1 MLESTLRDRA
11 TALLTPSARS
21 DVPPFMVMDV
31 MAAAA
36 RIEAAGGHV
45 IHMEVGQ
52 PAASA
57 PKVAIAAAHA
67 ALDAARI
74 DYTSALGI
82 PSLRARIAKHYRDTY
97 GCAVDPER
105 IVITTGSSGGF
116 ILAFLS
122 MFEPGDRVAVTVPG
136 YPPYRHIL
144 TALGCEPVLI
154 ETSSATRHALTGEA
168 LLAAHRKTPLK
179 GVLVG
184 SPANPTGTMMSR
196 EALTGLINAAEGAGI
211 RFISDEIYHGL
222 DYAFPAV
229 TAAELSP
236 HALVINSFSKYFCMT
251 GWRVG
256 WMVVPEPLVRPIE
269 RLQQNLSISVPTLS
283 QIAAE
288 AAFEGREEMEAIKR
302 GYQENRRILIEGLPK
317 AGLTKFLPADGA
329 FYLYADVSD
338 FTSDSF
344 EFAGRMLEKA
354 HVAATPGVDFDPI
367 HGRSFIRFSYAR
379 SADEMREAVTR
390 IARWLAIVP
399 AGPSSTSYLSC
410 KSIGEPS
417 VSARTMPETVAPSHF
432 PLAALLWPHRADGS
446 SGLLRGVILVA
457 LGTALLTLS
466 AKVNL
471 PLPYVPMTLQTLVV
485 LVIGA
490 AYGWRLGSATLMA
503 YLAEGAIGFPVF
515 AGPVGG
521 LAPLVGPTAGY
532 LFGFVAAA
540 FVTGWLS
547 ERGWDRS
554 VLRLFVAMALGHILI
569 LAAGF
574 GWLAFG
580 MKLGVEKAWL
590 VGIAPFIAASL
601 IKNALGA
608 ALVPA
613 IRRIFDPRG

>member
-1 MLESTLRDRA
+1 MGQWLE
-11 TALLTPSARS
+11 PSRRS

-52 PAASA
+52 PAAGA
-57 PKVAIAAAHA
+57 PKTAITAAHA
-67 ALDAARI
+67 ALEAGRI

-82 PSLRARIAKHYRDTY
+82 PSLRERIARHYRDAY
-97 GCAVDPER
+97 GCTVSPER
-105 IVITTGSSGGF
+105 IVVTTGSSGGF

-154 ETSSATRHALTGEA
+154 ETTNETRHALTGEA
-168 LLAAHRKTPLK
+168 LLAAHRKAPLK

-196 EALTGLINAAEGAGI
+196 EALAGLIAASEDAGI

-222 DYAFPAV
+222 DYALPAV
-229 TAAELSP
+229 TAAALSD

-256 WMVVPEPLVRPIE
+256 WMVVPDMLVRPIE
-269 RLQQNLSISVPTLS
+269 RLQQNLSISVPSLS

-288 AAFEGREEMEAIKR
+288 AAFDGAAEMEEIKH

-317 AGLTKFLPADGA
+317 AGLSKFLPADGA

-344 EFAGRMLEKA
+344 DFAKQMLEKA

-379 SADEMREAVTR
+379 SAAEMREAVDR
-390 IARWLAIVP
+390 IAHWL
-399 AGPSSTSYLSC
+399 
-410 KSIGEPS
+410 K
-417 VSARTMPETVAPSHF
+417 
-432 PLAALLWPHRADGS
+432 
-446 SGLLRGVILVA
+446 
-457 LGTALLTLS
+457 
-466 AKVNL
+466 
-471 PLPYVPMTLQTLVV
+471 
-485 LVIGA
+485 
-490 AYGWRLGSATLMA
+490 
-503 YLAEGAIGFPVF
+503 
-515 AGPVGG
+515 
-521 LAPLVGPTAGY
+521 
-532 LFGFVAAA
+532 
-540 FVTGWLS
+540 
-547 ERGWDRS
+547 
-554 VLRLFVAMALGHILI
+554 
-569 LAAGF
+569 
-574 GWLAFG
+574 
-580 MKLGVEKAWL
+580 
-590 VGIAPFIAASL
+590 
-601 IKNALGA
+601 
-608 ALVPA
+608 
-613 IRRIFDPRG
+613 

>member
-1 MLESTLRDRA
+1 MREATPRDRLNS
-11 TALLTPSARS
+11 LLTASGRS

-52 PAASA
+52 PAEGA
-57 PKVAIAAAHA
+57 PKQAIAAAQA
-67 ALDAARI
+67 ALATGRI

-82 PSLRARIAKHYRDTY
+82 PSLRARIARHYRDTY
-97 GCAVDPER
+97 GCAVDAER
-105 IVITTGSSGGF
+105 IIVTTGSSGGF
-116 ILAFLS
+116 ILAFLA

-154 ETSSATRHALTGEA
+154 ETSGDTRHALTGEA
-168 LLAAHRKTPLK
+168 LLAAHRKAPLK

-196 EALTGLINAAEGAGI
+196 EALSSLMAAADSAGI

-236 HALVINSFSKYFCMT
+236 NALVINSFSKYFCMT

-256 WMVVPEPLVRPIE
+256 WMVVPDVLVRPIE

-288 AAFEGREEMEAIKR
+288 AAFDGREEMEAIKR

-344 EFAGRMLEKA
+344 AFASEMLEKA

-367 HGRSFIRFSYAR
+367 HGRAFIRFSYAR
-379 SADEMREAVTR
+379 SGAEMQEAVAR
-390 IARWLAIVP
+390 IAHWL
-399 AGPSSTSYLSC
+399 
-410 KSIGEPS
+410 K
-417 VSARTMPETVAPSHF
+417 
-432 PLAALLWPHRADGS
+432 
-446 SGLLRGVILVA
+446 
-457 LGTALLTLS
+457 
-466 AKVNL
+466 
-471 PLPYVPMTLQTLVV
+471 
-485 LVIGA
+485 
-490 AYGWRLGSATLMA
+490 
-503 YLAEGAIGFPVF
+503 
-515 AGPVGG
+515 
-521 LAPLVGPTAGY
+521 
-532 LFGFVAAA
+532 
-540 FVTGWLS
+540 
-547 ERGWDRS
+547 
-554 VLRLFVAMALGHILI
+554 
-569 LAAGF
+569 
-574 GWLAFG
+574 
-580 MKLGVEKAWL
+580 
-590 VGIAPFIAASL
+590 
-601 IKNALGA
+601 
-608 ALVPA
+608 
-613 IRRIFDPRG
+613 